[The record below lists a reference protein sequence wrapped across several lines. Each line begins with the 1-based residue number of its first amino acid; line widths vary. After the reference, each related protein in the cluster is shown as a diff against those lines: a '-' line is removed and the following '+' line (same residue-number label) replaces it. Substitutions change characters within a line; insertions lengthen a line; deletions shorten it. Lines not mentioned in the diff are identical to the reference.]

1 MEADHFMNKVK
12 THDYVKDNN
21 ECKPIIINTLTAMYN
36 LNTNNPVLSDRINP
50 LARPRLP
57 YSILF
62 AIGGWSGGSPTN
74 AIETYDTRA
83 DKWVNVTCHEES
95 PRAYHGTAFLKGFVY
110 VIGGFDSVDYFNSVK
125 RFDPVKKTWHQVAP
139 MHSRRCYV
147 SVTVLNDFIYAMGG
161 FDGYTRLNTAERYE
175 PQTNQ
180 WTLIAPMH
188 EQRSD
193 AGATTL
199 HDKVKGL
206 GDLWQ
211 QLRLKLGMQG
221 REQTALPCPFVGCVG
236 AVSQSSAS
244 H

>member
-1 MEADHFMNKVK
+1 M
-12 THDYVKDNN
+12 
-21 ECKPIIINTLTAMYN
+21 
-36 LNTNNPVLSDRINP
+36 
-50 LARPRLP
+50 
-57 YSILF
+57 
-62 AIGGWSGGSPTN
+62 
-74 AIETYDTRA
+74 
-83 DKWVNVTCHEES
+83 
-95 PRAYHGTAFLKGFVY
+95 
-110 VIGGFDSVDYFNSVK
+110 
-125 RFDPVKKTWHQVAP
+125 KKTWHQVAP